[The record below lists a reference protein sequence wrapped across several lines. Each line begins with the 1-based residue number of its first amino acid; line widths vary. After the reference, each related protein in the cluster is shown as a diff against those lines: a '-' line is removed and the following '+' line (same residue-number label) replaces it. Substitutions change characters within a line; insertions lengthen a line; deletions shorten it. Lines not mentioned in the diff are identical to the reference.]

1 MSTCYYIFCHK
12 FAIWS
17 LSNEDR
23 CHINATCQ
31 SRKITHIWNLLKN
44 TWILWQIHFISFM
57 SMYNLKKLQPSR
69 IKRIAIILLKTIP
82 LNIVA
87 YDSLLPL
94 CHFPLVKSYLSLVR
108 YPRAR
113 KQVLRNAGQMIS
125 YEI

>member
-1 MSTCYYIFCHK
+1 MSACYCILCHK

-17 LSNEDR
+17 LSNEYGY
-23 CHINATCQ
+23 HINATCHT
-31 SRKITHIWNLLKN
+31 RKITYIWNMLKN

-57 SMYNLKKLQPSR
+57 WLYHLKKLQPSR
-69 IKRIAIILLKTIP
+69 IKRIAIILLKNVP
-82 LNIVA
+82 QNIVA
-87 YDSLLPL
+87 CDSLSSP

-125 YEI
+125 YES